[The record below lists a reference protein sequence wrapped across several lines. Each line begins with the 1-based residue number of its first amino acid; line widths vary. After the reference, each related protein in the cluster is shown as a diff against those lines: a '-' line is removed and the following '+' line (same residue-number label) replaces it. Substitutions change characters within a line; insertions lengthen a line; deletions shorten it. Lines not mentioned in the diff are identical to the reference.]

1 MIKKDQFWSFF
12 DHFWPI
18 FAIFEKFRFLKFN
31 VKLKESDRLYTGFR
45 EFVPKDKYKE
55 YDNEYLSRK
64 THTKKFMVSFINKY
78 VDVKKLSKK
87 VKRDEVQS
95 LCAFFLNDYSFRA
108 RKQFTVFNKYK
119 AASPDFEKN
128 FLFRNTSSFFQNDSK
143 SEKSEEERENEE
155 LLKKVDLMFR
165 RIELRDMD
173 LQYDLFDE
181 KKLKDVERWYTD
193 K

>member
-1 MIKKDQFWSFF
+1 M
-12 DHFWPI
+12 
-18 FAIFEKFRFLKFN
+18 
-31 VKLKESDRLYTGFR
+31 KESDRLFTGFR
-45 EFVPKDKYKE
+45 EFIPKHKYKE

-95 LCAFFLNDYSFRA
+95 LCAFFLNDYSLRATKLYNAINKFKRFRSDYNP
-108 RKQFTVFNKYK
+108 RYLYTN
-119 AASPDFEKN
+119 P
-128 FLFRNTSSFFQNDSK
+128 SSFFQNDYK

-181 KKLKDVERWYTD
+181 KKTKKSLITG
-193 K
+193 

>member
-1 MIKKDQFWSFF
+1 
-12 DHFWPI
+12 
-18 FAIFEKFRFLKFN
+18 
-31 VKLKESDRLYTGFR
+31 
-45 EFVPKDKYKE
+45 
-55 YDNEYLSRK
+55 
-64 THTKKFMVSFINKY
+64 MVSFINKY

-128 FLFRNTSSFFQNDSK
+128 FCFAIQALFFKMTLK
-143 SEKSEEERENEE
+143 VKKSEEERDNEE

-181 KKLKDVERWYTD
+181 KKLKDVERWYT
-193 K
+193 KK

>member
-1 MIKKDQFWSFF
+1 M
-12 DHFWPI
+12 
-18 FAIFEKFRFLKFN
+18 
-31 VKLKESDRLYTGFR
+31 KESDRLYTGFR

-78 VDVKKLSKK
+78 IDVKKLSKK
-87 VKRDEVQS
+87 VKRYEDQT

-108 RKQFTVFNKYK
+108 TKRSKEINKFKRFRSDYNPRYLFTN
-119 AASPDFEKN
+119 S
-128 FLFRNTSSFFQNDSK
+128 SSFFQNDYKSK
-143 SEKSEEERENEE
+143 KSDEERENEE

-181 KKLKDVERWYTD
+181 KKLKDIERWYTD